1 MDATLA
7 RLTPAMSS
15 RKLQALDLIKRYYLR
30 HGSSPTL
37 GEIAGGLGITRQRAH
52 SLVRALE
59 RDCMVQRTRGKT
71 RGIMLANA
79 AAQVSE
85 NDALLQLCEAG
96 WTVRVGNM
104 ELVPPGTLTTTALP
118 AGPLLDHNRDIE
130 RGIGGHGR
138 DRKRRS
144 GAEGTRPDREGEPA
158 CA

>member
-1 MDATLA
+1 MDATPA
-7 RLTPAMSS
+7 RLTAAMSS

-37 GEIAGGLGITRQRAH
+37 GEIAGGLGVTRQRAH

-59 RDCMVQRTRGKT
+59 RDQLVQRTRGKT

-85 NDALLQLCEAG
+85 NDALIQLCEAG

-104 ELVPPGTLTTTALP
+104 ELVPPGTLTTSRLP
-118 AGPLLDHNRDIE
+118 AGALLDHNRDIE
-130 RGIGGHGR
+130 RGVGHGR
-138 DRKRRS
+138 KRRRRS
-144 GAEGTRPDREGEPA
+144 GAEGARPDRTGEPA
-158 CA
+158 GA

>member
-1 MDATLA
+1 MDGTPI

-59 RDCMVQRTRGKT
+59 RDQMVQRARGKT

-85 NDALLQLCEAG
+85 SDALLQLCEAG
-96 WTVRVGNM
+96 WTVRIGNM
-104 ELVPPGTLTTTALP
+104 ELVPPGTLTTTPLP
-118 AGPLLDHNRDIE
+118 AGPALDHKRDIE
-130 RGIGGHGR
+130 RGSGGYGR
-138 DRKRRS
+138 DRKRRD
-144 GAEGTRPDREGEPA
+144 GAEGARVDRAGEPA
-158 CA
+158 GA